1 MASSSLEIK
10 MFPCLLDN
18 YGFLIHDA
26 ETNLTATIDTPEVSA
41 IQHALTQHKWQLT
54 HIINTHHHFDHAG
67 GNLELKRKT
76 DCIILGPSMDQ
87 QRIPGIDVAIGH
99 REEFKFGNHQVVC
112 YHTPGHTT
120 GHVVYH
126 FMNEKVAFVGDTLFA
141 MGCGRLFEGTAEQ
154 MWSSLQLIMQW
165 PDDTLLYC
173 AHEYTQ
179 NNAEFA
185 LTVEPENR
193 ELIKRKAEVDLMRS
207 NNQPTVPTKVGIE
220 KKTNPFL
227 RPNSEEIKINLN
239 MAQASDTEVFA
250 EIRKRKDN
258 F

>member
-1 MASSSLEIK
+1 MTASSLEIK
-10 MFPCLLDN
+10 MFPCLFDN

-41 IQHALTQHKWQLT
+41 IQNALAEQKWQLT

-67 GNLELKRKT
+67 GNLELKSKT
-76 DCIILGPSMDQ
+76 DCTIVGPSSDQ
-87 QRIPGIDVAIGH
+87 QRIPGIDVAIEH
-99 REEFKFGNHQVVC
+99 REEFKFGNHKVVC

-126 FMNEKVAFVGDTLFA
+126 FVNEKVAFVGDTLFA
-141 MGCGRLFEGTAEQ
+141 MGCGRLFEGTPEQ

-185 LTVEPENR
+185 LTVETENPE
-193 ELIKRKAEVDLMRS
+193 LVQRKAEVDLMRS

-239 MAQASDTEVFA
+239 MTQASNTEVFA

>member
-1 MASSSLEIK
+1 
-10 MFPCLLDN
+10 
-18 YGFLIHDA
+18 
-26 ETNLTATIDTPEVSA
+26 
-41 IQHALTQHKWQLT
+41 
-54 HIINTHHHFDHAG
+54 
-67 GNLELKRKT
+67 
-76 DCIILGPSMDQ
+76 MDQ

-99 REEFKFGNHQVVC
+99 REEFKFGNHKVVC

-126 FMNEKVAFVGDTLFA
+126 FVNQKVAFVGDTLFA

-185 LTVEPENR
+185 LTVEPENP
-193 ELIKRKAEVDLMRS
+193 ELVQRKAEVDLMRS

-227 RPNSEEIKINLN
+227 RPYSEEIKINLN

>member
-1 MASSSLEIK
+1 MTAPSLEIK
-10 MFPCLLDN
+10 MFPCLFDN

-26 ETNLTATIDTPEVSA
+26 EANLTATIDTPEVSA
-41 IQHALTQHKWQLT
+41 IQNALAEEKWQLT

-76 DCIILGPSMDQ
+76 DCTILGPSMDQ
-87 QRIPGIDVAIGH
+87 QRIPGIDIAIEH
-99 REEFKFGNHQVVC
+99 QEEFTFGNHKVVC

-126 FMNEKVAFVGDTLFA
+126 FMNQKVAFVVDTLFA

-154 MWSSLQLIMQW
+154 MWSSLQLIMEW

-185 LTVEPENR
+185 LTVEPENL
-193 ELIKRKAEVDLMRS
+193 ELVQRKAEVDLMRS
-207 NNQPTVPTKVGIE
+207 NNRPTVPTKVGIE

-227 RPNSEEIKINLN
+227 RPYSEEIKINLN
-239 MAQASDTEVFA
+239 LAHASDAEVFA